1 MKDDQLKELLDRL
14 ERPHRIQ
21 NKYAL
26 FRACEEA
33 AVLIKELIAKADEPE
48 KKPAA
53 KKPVSKIN

>member
-1 MKDDQLKELLDRL
+1 MKDDQLKELLERL

-33 AVLIKELIAKADEPE
+33 AALIKELTAKPEAVE
-48 KKPAA
+48 KKPAV
-53 KKPVSKIN
+53 KKQASKAN